1 MDETSKDSERPA
13 LPETELATVE
23 WRRLDALYEE
33 WIDLEE
39 PERLRRLEELRA
51 ASPRTALR
59 LEALLA
65 ADRLASGFL
74 AQPAASLLSRE
85 AEIEPEG
92 RIVGPYRLERHLGSG
107 GMGTV
112 YLARHLD
119 ERLDRPVALKLIRA
133 AVERDLTFR
142 QRFEREIRILAGL
155 EHPGIARLYDGGTSA
170 DGIPFLVL
178 EYVDGVPIDVYC
190 RERRLGAREIVA
202 LFVRVAAAVAY
213 AHANLIVHRDLKPG
227 NVLVTAAGEPRLL
240 DFGIAVSTGPN
251 GPAGAMG
258 GVPEG
263 DEGPDQ
269 PRTPAFAA
277 PEQLAGGR
285 TSPATDVYALGVL
298 LRLLLADRRPEGG
311 LGDDLDA
318 ILARA
323 LAEKAADRYPTA
335 AELAEDLR
343 RFLDHRP
350 VAARPDTARYR
361 SAKFVRRYRLE
372 VAAAAL
378 VALSLAVTAVVSSV
392 QSRRAAAERD
402 RAVAGERRS
411 EVERRR
417 AERTAALVAEIFS
430 GADPFEGGRRDVTLD
445 RVLVSVRRNLL
456 AYRDAGGPK
465 AAALNA
471 LGALHNNLGRGD
483 EAEELFRAALAITRG
498 ARTGTPEASARA
510 RSRIG
515 LGEVEV
521 FRRKYDRAERQ
532 FRAALGEIEQMPAP
546 PPELLALAHNDL
558 GVALVGQRRLEEAQP
573 FVERAIAAGESQPE
587 LAASLADALHNF
599 GLLAWHAGDYQAA
612 HERLVRSVEVRRK
625 VVGEGSLTDA
635 FTLGEIGS
643 VLVKLERYEEAE
655 KAYRE
660 ALDVQIAQLGDHHP
674 RVAEMLNNLAVGLRQ
689 TGKLEES
696 GAAHC
701 RAIEVRREVF
711 GPESSHVANSY
722 LNLSWV
728 LAEMG
733 RPNDALALLSR
744 AEATAR
750 KVGAQEVLVSQAI
763 YVQGSIGSLDGDPA
777 TARAQLAEAMRIGEA
792 AVGKDHPHLA
802 DYASNLAW
810 LDLAGGRLDSARAL
824 AADAARIYRL
834 RLPPEA
840 PRIAWAELLL
850 AATDL
855 EGPGREAAKTKIAT
869 LLPRIAEEYG
879 RPTHP
884 TLRKA
889 LRVVESAYGREP
901 WPASLARF
909 RGDASRTLPRRPLPV
924 ECSRVLPQLRG

>member
-1 MDETSKDSERPA
+1 MDGRGERPDGRA
-13 LPETELATVE
+13 TVPDTELQTQE

-33 WIDLEE
+33 LLDLAEAQ
-39 PERLRRLEELRA
+39 RRRRLEELRSTA
-51 ASPRTALR
+51 PRTALR

-74 AQPAASLLSRE
+74 AQPAAALLSRE
-85 AEIEPEG
+85 VEIEPAG
-92 RIVGPYRLERHLGSG
+92 RIIGPYRLERHLGSG

-119 ERLDRPVALKLIRA
+119 ERLDRPVALKLIRT

-170 DGIPFLVL
+170 DGIPYLVL
-178 EYVDGVPIDVYC
+178 EYVDGVPIDAFC
-190 RERRLGAREIVA
+190 RERRLGVPEIVA
-202 LFVRVAAAVAY
+202 LFVRVAAAVAH
-213 AHANLIVHRDLKPG
+213 AHANLIVHRDIKPG

-240 DFGIAVSTGPN
+240 DFGIAIS
-251 GPAGAMG
+251 AGAAEPATG
-258 GVPEG
+258 D
-263 DEGPDQ
+263 DEGEDEEPDQ

-285 TSPATDVYALGVL
+285 TSPATDVYSLGVL
-298 LRLLLADRRPEGG
+298 LRRLLLGSRPVGG
-311 LGDDLDA
+311 WGGDLDA

-323 LAEKAADRYPTA
+323 LAEKSADRYATA

-378 VALSLAVTAVVSSV
+378 AVVSLATTAVVSAV

-402 RAVAGERRS
+402 RAVEGERRS

-445 RVLVSVRRNLL
+445 RVLVSVRKNLL
-456 AYRDAGGPK
+456 AYRDAGVPK

-471 LGALHNNLGRGD
+471 LGTLHNNLGRGD

-498 ARTGTPEASARA
+498 ARLGTPEASARA

-532 FRAALGEIEQMPAP
+532 FRAALGEIESMHAP
-546 PPELLALAHNDL
+546 PPELLALAENNL
-558 GVALVGQRRLEEAQP
+558 GVALVGQRRLDEAQP
-573 FVERAIAAGESQPE
+573 FVERAIAVAEAHPE

-612 HERLVRSVEVRRK
+612 RERLARSVEVRRK
-625 VVGEGSLTDA
+625 VVGDRNLTNA

-655 KAYRE
+655 RAYRA
-660 ALDVQIAQLGDHHP
+660 ALEVQIEQLGDHHP

-711 GPESSHVANSY
+711 GPVSSHVANSY

-733 RPNDALALLSR
+733 RPKDALSLLAR

-750 KVGAQEVLVSQAI
+750 QAGAEEVLVSQAI

-777 TARAQLAEAMRIGEA
+777 RARAQLAEAMRIAEA

-810 LDLAGGRLDSARAL
+810 LDLSGGRLDSARAL

-840 PRIAWAELLL
+840 PRIAWAELLI

-855 EGPGREAAKTKIAT
+855 EGPGRPAAQAKIAS

-889 LRVVESAYGREP
+889 LRVVDTAFAGEP
-901 WPASLARF
+901 WPAPIARW
-909 RGDASRTLPRRPLPV
+909 RADAARPIARRPLPA
-924 ECSRVLPQLRG
+924 ECSRALPDLGG